1 MEKKMNVKAL
11 IGIFLF
17 CFGATASNMTM
28 GIMAYISQS
37 YADSPQAVIQT
48 ILVTPSLVSVVYALF
63 VGKLNTKIPAKM
75 LVIFHQIAILAYGL
89 IFLLLGGTASIYVL
103 IVGAGLLG
111 FAQGSNYTLLGI
123 LLADIVKDEKMRATW
138 TGICTAIM
146 NIGGVIITTV
156 GGFIAVTRWQNAYLL
171 FFYFVIA
178 IVLEMILL
186 PNVKPEGSLQ
196 QKPEGQAAAQ
206 VTEPEKGGMGKVWAI
221 SIHYLFFF
229 MFLYVFGTNV
239 SEFIINTYKL
249 GTSAEAGFAASCVT
263 IGGIFAGAFFGV
275 YSTRFL
281 KKFTVPF
288 MMLLAVIGLGLPI
301 FETSNVVGIYFC
313 SILLGFSM
321 SGCSPYIMEE
331 LHNAVPASQYGKA
344 MSIYSAFMNAGMLI
358 AIYVITFLT
367 QLVCGDGSN
376 IHYKFV
382 VAAVGA
388 VICFVTSLP
397 IYLGKGKYEKEHAGK

>member
-1 MEKKMNVKAL
+1 MGKKVNVKAL
-11 IGIFLF
+11 IGIFVF
-17 CFGATASNMTM
+17 CFGAMASNMTM

-48 ILVTPSLVSVVYALF
+48 ILVTPSLVSVIYALF

-75 LVIFHQIAILAYGL
+75 LVIIHQIGILAYGL
-89 IFLLLGGTASIYVL
+89 IFLLLGGVASIYVL

-111 FAQGSNYTLLGI
+111 FAQGSNYTLLGL
-123 LLADIVKDEKMRATW
+123 LLADVVKDEKQRATW
-138 TGICTAIM
+138 TGICTSIM
-146 NIGGVIITTV
+146 SVGGVVITTV
-156 GGFIAVTRWQNAYLL
+156 GGFIAVSRWQNAYLL
-171 FFYFVIA
+171 FLYFIIA
-178 IVLEMILL
+178 IVLEFILL
-186 PNVKPEGSLQ
+186 PNVKPEGSVQ
-196 QKPEGQAAAQ
+196 AKPEAGAAPGAEAAAAAQ
-206 VTEPEKGGMGKVWAI
+206 AKGGMGRVWAI

-263 IGGIFAGAFFGV
+263 IGGIFAGALFGL

-288 MMLLAVIGLGLPI
+288 MMLLSVIGLGLPV
-301 FETSNVVGIYFC
+301 FMTTSVVGIYFC
-313 SILLGFSM
+313 GILLGFAM
-321 SGCSPYIMEE
+321 NGCAPYIMEE
-331 LHNAVPASQYGKA
+331 LHNAVPAAQYGKA

-367 QLVCGDGSN
+367 QLVCGDGNN

-382 VAAVGA
+382 VAAVG
-388 VICFVTSLP
+388 VIICFVTSLP
-397 IYLGKGKYEKEHAGK
+397 IYLSKGKKKA